1 MNMISKPTQMLI
13 QDIDTSAIDFEVD
26 RRPVFGVRDRYTPDG
41 RLEEVFEPIEDRFE
55 FFRKDTGKTLGVHTG
70 SYRHN
75 GYKQHI
81 DKVLEAVKEMGSRDQ
96 IDLSGAPVNFSV
108 YEGGRKLKLDITFPN
123 NIIEPKVGDI
133 TKLRL
138 RDWDSYDGS
147 WGRRLWIDGLRLW
160 CLNGCTSPAFKL
172 GFYAKHTKSLSSDE
186 SIHRMVTSMERMV
199 TDFYENEAKF
209 KRWINTPVT
218 FEDGEQMFSKTLA
231 FQPKAVK
238 EDGEWKHHSVNTMD
252 DLREKLGNNFRQVG
266 ANMYGVYNAA
276 TEWAT
281 HVNKTRG
288 EVHNVE
294 RTRESK
300 VASMLK
306 SNAWNK
312 LERFSA

>member
-1 MNMISKPTQMLI
+1 MNMIHNSTRP
-13 QDIDTSAIDFEVD
+13 IDLVDLSPIDFEVE
-26 RRPVFGVRDRYTPDG
+26 RQPVYGARTKTDYLGDDET
-41 RLEEVFEPIEDRFE
+41 VFEPIKDKFE
-55 FFRKDTGKTLGVHTG
+55 YFRADTGETLGVHTG
-70 SYRHN
+70 SYTHN
-75 GYKQHI
+75 GYKAHMAH
-81 DKVLEAVKEMGSRDQ
+81 VLEAVREMSARDEL
-96 IDLSGAPVNFSV
+96 DLSGAPVNFSV

-147 WGRRLWIDGLRLW
+147 WGRRVTIDGLRLW

-172 GFYAKHTKSLSSDE
+172 GFYAKHTKSISSDE
-186 SIHRMVTSMERMV
+186 SIHRMLTSMQGMV
-199 TDFYENEAKF
+199 QNFYEDEAKF

-218 FEDGEQMFSKTLA
+218 SEEGEQLFSKTIA

-238 EDGEWKHHSVNTMD
+238 EDGEWHHHSVNTMD
-252 DLREKLGNNFRQVG
+252 DLREKLHHNFGQVG
-266 ANMYGVYNAA
+266 RNMYGVYNAA

-281 HVNKTRG
+281 HVGQTRG
-288 EVHNVE
+288 QEHNVE

-300 VASMLK
+300 VASMLNSK
-306 SNAWNK
+306 HWTS